1 MKPYRIRIGGR
12 SILLSLVIYLLVSTD
27 LNTRSQSGSMF
38 PKFGNDIKQN
48 KSFKPEAIVV
58 FAVGFANCKLLVA
71 GWHAKWRCTCSL
83 MIFRVVTVSENHG
96 PTATSGILICS
107 ASRLDQKEQKRP
119 TAHAWIDIK
128 WHLNGKKKHVAPS
141 WYDVFSPW
149 PVINLIGS
157 MMENCNVFLD
167 L

>member
-71 GWHAKWRCTCSL
+71 SWHAKWRCTCSL

-96 PTATSGILICS
+96 PTATSGIVICS

-119 TAHAWIDIK
+119 TAHAWI
-128 WHLNGKKKHVAPS
+128 APS
-141 WYDVFSPW
+141 WYDAFSHW

-157 MMENCNVFLD
+157 MMENFATFFWMD
-167 L
+167 LQFPPALKSHYS